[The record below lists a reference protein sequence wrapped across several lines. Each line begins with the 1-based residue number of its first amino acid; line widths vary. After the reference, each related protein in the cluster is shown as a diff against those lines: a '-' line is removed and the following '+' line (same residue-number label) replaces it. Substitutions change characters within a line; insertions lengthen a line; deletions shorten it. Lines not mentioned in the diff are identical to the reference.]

1 MNEKQMPVFQD
12 LVLESWLDPADFRK
26 ALLGALEI
34 PWKHAVPQEKV
45 LTRAMPVQHNVIVFS
60 REKSDGIDACY
71 LSLMLYEEGFKVTN
85 IVPRDVRELGIERY
99 NLILA
104 DFLRS
109 VVQRAAKEFNIRV
122 ILSEPTLSLSTL
134 VGEQAVPALEAFLS
148 GANKGTGSAHP
159 SDRRRWLEFL
169 VTVHRQSKR
178 PEGEAFE
185 RWLVEMEGWPSDTA
199 EQLVEELQFG
209 LALLAYQDHSAL

>member
-12 LVLESWLDPADFRK
+12 LVLESSLDPADFRR
-26 ALLGALEI
+26 ALLGALET
-34 PWKHAVPQEKV
+34 PWAHAVAQEKV
-45 LTRAMPVQHNVIVFS
+45 LTRAMPVQQNVIVFS
-60 REKSDGIDACY
+60 REKANELDACY
-71 LSLMLYEEGFKVTN
+71 LSLMLYEEGFRVTN
-85 IVPRDVRELGIERY
+85 IVPRDVRELGIDKY
-99 NLILA
+99 NFILA
-104 DFLRS
+104 DFARS
-109 VVQRAAKEFNIRV
+109 VVERAAKGSQIRV
-122 ILSEPTLSLSTL
+122 ILSEPTLSLPTL

-169 VTVHRQSKR
+169 ITVHRQGKR

-185 RWLVEMEGWPSDTA
+185 RWLVEVEGWPSDTA

-209 LALLAYQDHSAL
+209 LALLAYQDHSSL